1 MIKQNGTCNVK
12 DPTNHST
19 NHLQPTMA
27 IIWSHSNHQASLP
40 PLLVVALKLGIT
52 HQTQKVWLFVLVC
65 SWLLC
70 YTPLLWV
77 GRQNQSKPGILHS
90 YLRSLK
96 YSLMWQKDFCDKKHF
111 TGSRF
116 VRQNHH
122 IIAKVNVCSHCWC
135 QGVNTEFTQKRW
147 TRTYQV

>member
-52 HQTQKVWLFVLVC
+52 HQTQKSMAFC
-65 SWLLC
+65 ACLL
-70 YTPLLWV
+70 LAAV
-77 GRQNQSKPGILHS
+77 LHS
-90 YLRSLK
+90 
-96 YSLMWQKDFCDKKHF
+96 
-111 TGSRF
+111 
-116 VRQNHH
+116 
-122 IIAKVNVCSHCWC
+122 IAV
-135 QGVNTEFTQKRW
+135 GGEIEPI
-147 TRTYQV
+147 